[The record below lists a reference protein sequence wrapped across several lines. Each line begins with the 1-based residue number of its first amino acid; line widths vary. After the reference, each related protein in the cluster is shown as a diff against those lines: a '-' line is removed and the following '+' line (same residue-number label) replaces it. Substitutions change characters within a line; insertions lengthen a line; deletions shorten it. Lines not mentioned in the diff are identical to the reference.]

1 MEISAGLLSIFFDWI
16 ITKLSTNYLLCEQF
30 TSDRVVV
37 VVHTKLNTT
46 LLPCLQGDL
55 LLAIAIAT

>member
-37 VVHTKLNTT
+37 VHTKLNTT

>member
-37 VVHTKLNTT
+37 VYTKLNTT